1 MQLTMIHHLEKE
13 LRLPLSYHHIVQS
26 AIYHCLGQ
34 EKNYSTFLHDRGYE
48 AEKRNYKMFT
58 FGLLRGK
65 YTIEHKQIVFRDTV
79 ILEVRS
85 AEARF
90 IDRLASYVRRN
101 GITYLGKTYRNLTV
115 QVSDDTVEGT
125 ELVARMRSPI
135 CVYSTDGEQ
144 KKTYYYSPEDVG
156 FADMVNQSFIRKYHA
171 YYGVEPD
178 SGIYIEPLR
187 VTKRDES
194 VTRYKGFYITA
205 WSGTYLLAGKRKYLD
220 FLYQTGLGS
229 KTSQGFGMFDV
240 EAYRK

>member
-1 MQLTMIHHLEKE
+1 MIHHLEKE
-13 LRLPLSYHHIVQS
+13 LRLPLSYHYIVQS

-34 EKNYSTFLHDRGYE
+34 EGNYSSFLHDRGYA

-65 YTIEHKQIVFRDTV
+65 YTIEQKQIVFRDTV

-85 AEARF
+85 VEAPL
-90 IDRLASYVRRN
+90 IKQMASFVRQN
-101 GITYLGKTYRNLTV
+101 GITYLGENYRNLTI

-125 ELVARMRSPI
+125 ELAAQMRSPI
-135 CVYSTDGEQ
+135 CVYSTDREH
-144 KKTYYYSPEDVG
+144 KKTYYYSPEDVE

-178 SGIYIEPLR
+178 SGIHIEPLR

-205 WSGTYLLAGKRKYLD
+205 WNGTYLLEGKRKYLD

-229 KTSQGFGMFDV
+229 KTSQGFGMFEV
-240 EAYRK
+240 EAYT